1 MHKAVVG
8 DIAGKKHSK
17 IKFVVYSLSIVIAV
31 GILELITRIQ
41 YSEAQFLY
49 LPYYGLSENQQNLLI
64 WQHQPG
70 KNKVGTITTP
80 YPFDIYDSK
89 LGWKVKPNA
98 DVKHSKLGLWEV
110 GVKTNSFGFRGNNPK
125 ERQKLSDVI
134 RIGIMG
140 ASQTFGESVHDD
152 EVYVSLLDN
161 KLHQAEVLNFGV
173 RGYGTDQMLLYYE
186 SEAKNYNLNFT
197 ILAFAFHHM
206 PRNASSFTFY
216 AKPYFITN
224 ENSLN
229 LLGSPVPTE
238 FELFDSDTP
247 KLSMY
252 FLNNSMILRLGLKY
266 FRIISLRQVY
276 NEKNAVWNTTKAIIT
291 RFSKTVKEN
300 NSQFILLNIEHKHE
314 NLEPAL
320 IKLANELDID
330 LINLGPTLRNALNA
344 GISVQILNDNHWSA
358 IGHQIV
364 ADALYV
370 HLCRK
375 QLILNC

>member
-1 MHKAVVG
+1 MQKTVAG

-17 IKFVVYSLSIVIAV
+17 IKFVVYLLSIVIAV
-31 GILELITRIQ
+31 GILEFITRIQ
-41 YSEAQFLY
+41 YSGAQLLH

-64 WQHQPG
+64 WQHQPEG
-70 KNKVGTITTP
+70 DNVGTITIP
-80 YPFDIYDSK
+80 YPFDLYDSK
-89 LGWKVKPNA
+89 LGWRVKPNV
-98 DVKHSKLGLWEV
+98 DVVHSKLGLWEV
-110 GVKTNSFGFRGNNPK
+110 GVTTNSFGFRGNKPK

-161 KLHQAEVLNFGV
+161 KLHEVEVLNFGV

-186 SEAKNYNLNFT
+186 AEAKNYNLNFT
-197 ILAFAFHHM
+197 ILAFAFHHI
-206 PRNASSFTFY
+206 PRNASRFTFY
-216 AKPYFITN
+216 AKPYFITS
-224 ENSLN
+224 ESGLN
-229 LLGSPVPTE
+229 LSGSPVPTE
-238 FELFDSDTP
+238 FELFDRDTP
-247 KLSMY
+247 KPSSY
-252 FLNNSMILRLGLKY
+252 FLNNSMILRVGLKY
-266 FRIISLRQVY
+266 FRIIGSWQVY
-276 NEKNAVWNTTKAIIT
+276 KDKNYVWNTTKAIIT
-291 RFSKTVKEN
+291 QFSKTVKEN
-300 NSQFILLNIEHKHE
+300 NSQFILLNIEHEHE

-320 IKLANELDID
+320 KELANELDVD

-364 ADALYV
+364 ADALYA

>member
-1 MHKAVVG
+1 
-8 DIAGKKHSK
+8 
-17 IKFVVYSLSIVIAV
+17 
-31 GILELITRIQ
+31 
-41 YSEAQFLY
+41 
-49 LPYYGLSENQQNLLI
+49 
-64 WQHQPG
+64 
-70 KNKVGTITTP
+70 
-80 YPFDIYDSK
+80 
-89 LGWKVKPNA
+89 
-98 DVKHSKLGLWEV
+98 
-110 GVKTNSFGFRGNNPK
+110 
-125 ERQKLSDVI
+125 
-134 RIGIMG
+134 
-140 ASQTFGESVHDD
+140 
-152 EVYVSLLDN
+152 
-161 KLHQAEVLNFGV
+161 
-173 RGYGTDQMLLYYE
+173 
-186 SEAKNYNLNFT
+186 
-197 ILAFAFHHM
+197 M